1 MKKAKLTKKQEK
13 FVDLMVYH
21 DYTQTE
27 CAHLAGYANPGV
39 AASVMLSDPKY
50 EYVRERIRELKAI
63 QRKKNEIT
71 FEKIANK
78 LSEIR
83 DRAIDDGS
91 YGPAVAAEVAR
102 AKLAGLMVDKK
113 EYKIHKIDSMSR
125 EQLELRLNELM
136 QENQMVIEAK
146 VKDETADKS
155 NGDLKDSVVGE
166 DPE

>member
-1 MKKAKLTKKQEK
+1 
-13 FVDLMVYH
+13 
-21 DYTQTE
+21 
-27 CAHLAGYANPGV
+27 
-39 AASVMLSDPKY
+39 
-50 EYVRERIRELKAI
+50 
-63 QRKKNEIT
+63 
-71 FEKIANK
+71 
-78 LSEIR
+78 
-83 DRAIDDGS
+83 
-91 YGPAVAAEVAR
+91 
-102 AKLAGLMVDKK
+102 MVDKK